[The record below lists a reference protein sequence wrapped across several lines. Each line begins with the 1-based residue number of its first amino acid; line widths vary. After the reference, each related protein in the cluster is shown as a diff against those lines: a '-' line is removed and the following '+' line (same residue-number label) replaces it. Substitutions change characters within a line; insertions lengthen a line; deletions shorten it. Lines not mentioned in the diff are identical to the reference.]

1 MNCDS
6 CRALMCTEASL
17 SRLRCARCRQ
27 IKLDQF
33 RHFALQALLMALGG
47 LFAWFLFRHYER

>member
-6 CRALMCTEASL
+6 CRAQMCIDAVL
-17 SRLRCARCRQ
+17 SKLRCARGCQ

-33 RHFALQALLMALGG
+33 RHFALQALLMALCG
-47 LFAWFLFRHYER
+47 LLAWFLFGRS